1 MIQNIINLINYYF
14 RGTIPFLIFVNFI
27 LLITLIYFNRKEL
40 LGFFKKIKNRTWLIL
55 ILIILLASFLRIF
68 IVPHQTIMFGDE
80 GWYMETA
87 KNMLEGNYGYFV
99 RGIYKSIGWPFIIAV
114 SFFLFGIDNLVAH
127 YASSVLGILTVFNIF
142 CLALVLFKKENIALW
157 SAFLFSLIPV
167 HIVWSGSAE
176 TNVASIFFITLALFL
191 SLLYFKQK
199 NNRLFWLSLI
209 ALAFACQMRM
219 ENHFL
224 IPLFLL
230 GLLIFKVKVFEKA
243 NLRTVLSNLFLIG
256 LVMMLII
263 PNLAN
268 ALDHHLSANWNE
280 LTTEN
285 QQYAP
290 NLSISN
296 LIYNSTHQASHFLDT
311 RYHPLIF
318 SLFLIVGFV
327 YALMRRRK
335 SWTFLSLWFLLLFL
349 IYFGCWSNLGPKSRF
364 FMGFYPITTL
374 FAGYG
379 LYSLTDCF
387 RLRKFKKFLILI
399 LVPIIILSFSPHI
412 KAEIENTLFAFQGK
426 MQTGITHLAVKKIPQ
441 NCIIVANEP
450 EMLTG
455 VIDSEI
461 INLKSFLAVRDNNQ
475 AQAIF
480 QKTNCLLFFR
490 DYTCES
496 DMQFISGWQ
505 NNCQEIEKRYK
516 LTSYLVYP
524 EEKLLQTEQIT
535 KTKSFLINS
544 LASIAEIFKIERL
557 VPKQKF
563 PRVTENYG
571 FYEISLEE

>member
-1 MIQNIINLINYYF
+1 MMIQNIISLINYYF

-68 IVPHQTIMFGDE
+68 IIPHQTIMFGDE

-87 KNMLEGNYGYFV
+87 KNMLEGNYGYFI
-99 RGIYKSIGWPFIIAV
+99 RGIYKSIGWPFVIAIG
-114 SFFLFGIDNLVAH
+114 FFLFGIDNLVAH

-176 TNVASIFFITLALFL
+176 TNVASIFFITLALFF

-199 NNRLFWLSLI
+199 NNRLFWLSLVAI
-209 ALAFACQMRM
+209 AFACQMRI

-230 GLLIFKVKVFEKA
+230 GLLIFKVKVFEKV
-243 NLRTVLSNLFLIG
+243 NLRTVLPNLFLIG
-256 LVMMLII
+256 LMVMLII

-268 ALDHHLSANWNE
+268 ALEHHLSANWSE

-285 QQYAP
+285 QQYTP
-290 NLSISN
+290 NWSISN
-296 LIYNSTHQASHFLDT
+296 LVYNSTHQASHFLDT

-318 SLFLIVGFV
+318 SFFLIIGFI
-327 YALMRRRK
+327 YALMKKRK
-335 SWTFLSLWFLLLFL
+335 SLIFLSFWFLLSFL
-349 IYFGCWSNLGPKSRF
+349 IYFGCWPNLGPKSRF

-379 LYSLTDCF
+379 LYSLTDRF
-387 RLRKFKKFLILI
+387 RPGKFKKFLILI
-399 LVPIIILSFSPHI
+399 LVLIIILNFFPYI
-412 KAEIENTLFAFQGK
+412 KREIENTPFTSQGK
-426 MQTGITHLAVKKIPQ
+426 MQTGITHLAAKKIPK
-441 NCIIVANEP
+441 NCIVVANEP

-455 VIDSEI
+455 VIDSKI
-461 INLKSFLAVRDNNQ
+461 VNLKSFLTLKDSNQ
-475 AQAIF
+475 VAL
-480 QKTNCLLFFR
+480 QKTDCLLFFK
-490 DYTCES
+490 DYTCDPS
-496 DMQFISGWQ
+496 MQFLPGWQ
-505 NNCQEIEKRYK
+505 ENCQEIKKRYE

-524 EEKLLQTEQIT
+524 EEELVKSEQII
-535 KTKSFLINS
+535 KTKSFLINFS
-544 LASIAEIFKIERL
+544 ASIAEIFKIERPFYNQRL
-557 VPKQKF
+557 SKPI
-563 PRVTENYG
+563 ESYG
-571 FYEISLEE
+571 FYKISSKE